1 MCVKFVYIYIYIYI
15 YVYLHSKYFFFQYKE
30 FEEVVVEDRIQKE
43 IQRRK
48 AEEEEMQLRAS
59 VKVSKLKKN

>member
-1 MCVKFVYIYIYIYI
+1 MFFNSNE
-15 YVYLHSKYFFFQYKE
+15 SKYIFFFQYKE

-48 AEEEEMQLRAS
+48 AEEEEMHLRAS
-59 VKVSKLKKN
+59 VKVSKITWLV